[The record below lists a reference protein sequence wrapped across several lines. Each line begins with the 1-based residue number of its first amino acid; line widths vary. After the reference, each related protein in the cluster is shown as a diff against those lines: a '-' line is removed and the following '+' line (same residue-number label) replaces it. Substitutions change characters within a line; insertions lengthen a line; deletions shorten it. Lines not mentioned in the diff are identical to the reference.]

1 MKALFIVAATIALT
15 VPAVSMQSGRVAS
28 APASAVADEQLS
40 AMPALSLKDFEGR
53 AISSDQF
60 KGNVLVLDFWATW
73 CGPCITEIPEFNR
86 LQEKYAGKGVKVIG
100 VTLAS
105 GEAKEVKPFI
115 SRNKMKYTV
124 LMGDDNQAYD
134 FNLVGFPTTY
144 LVTKDMKI
152 YRKYIGAGPGK
163 SVRLEADIQS
173 LLQENNGST
182 SP

>member
-1 MKALFIVAATIALT
+1 MKALFLVAAMIALA
-15 VPAVSMQSGRVAS
+15 VPTVSMQSGRVAS
-28 APASAVADEQLS
+28 APDSVEASEQLTT
-40 AMPALSLKDFEGR
+40 MPTLSLKDFDGK
-53 AISSDQF
+53 AMTSDQF

-105 GEAKEVKPFI
+105 GEAKEVQPFI
-115 SRNKMKYTV
+115 IRNKMKYTV

-144 LVTKDMKI
+144 LVTRDLKI

-163 SVRLEADIQS
+163 SGRLEADIQA
-173 LLQENNGST
+173 LLQKNN
-182 SP
+182 